1 VKRQRK
7 VGHAKKRHLRDE
19 DHDGCR
25 QIHGV
30 PKGSL
35 GSHLGLHNPVHARH
49 YVLDGQRF
57 KFFGDILLTAAFA
70 SLGESDNSHYAF
82 PVAYREKRPG
92 VSMCNIFQSNLCIAA
107 HSSLSCLPIG
117 ICRTLFLRSNS
128 VPLPRKSVL
137 ANTQVLK
144 GASSSCSFIGSMRVV
159 VLKGGDR

>member
-25 QIHGV
+25 QIHGA

-35 GSHLGLHNPVHARH
+35 GSHLGLRNPVHARH

-57 KFFGDILLTAAFA
+57 EFFGDIFLTAAFA
-70 SLGESDNSHYAF
+70 SLGEPDNSHYAF
-82 PVAYREKRPG
+82 LVAYQEKRPG
-92 VSMCNIFQSNLCIAA
+92 VSTGNIFQSNLCIVA
-107 HSSLSCLPIG
+107 HSSLSRLSTG
-117 ICRTLFLRSNS
+117 IRRTLFLKLNI
-128 VPLPRKSVL
+128 VPLPRKSIL
-137 ANTQVLK
+137 ADTQVLK